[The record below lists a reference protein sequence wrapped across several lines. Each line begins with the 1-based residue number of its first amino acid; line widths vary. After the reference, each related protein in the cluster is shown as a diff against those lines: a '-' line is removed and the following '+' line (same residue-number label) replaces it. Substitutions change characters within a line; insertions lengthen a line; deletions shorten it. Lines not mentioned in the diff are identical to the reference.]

1 MDVRPLRTTNF
12 FDLDL
17 RGLDVSN
24 RLAVTSDAAW
34 LAAVDDQTGAVVTQL
49 GGSSGEMRDGI
60 YFYAMAVGRRL
71 YLIESS
77 NSPRI
82 VRSAMDCL
90 IPTKSS
96 ELPLPSLLAIATRG
110 IKALYEEASGHGAAP
125 APTILGANGLPIGN
139 S

>member
-1 MDVRPLRTTNF
+1 MNVRPLRVTNF

-17 RGLDVSN
+17 RGLNVSN

-34 LAAVDDQTGAVVTQL
+34 LAAVDEQTGALITQL
-49 GGSSGEMRDGI
+49 GGSSGEMRDGV

-71 YLIESS
+71 YLIEST

-82 VRSAMDCL
+82 VRSAMDGL
-90 IPTKSS
+90 MPTKSS
-96 ELPLPSLLAIATRG
+96 ELPLPRLLAIAARG
-110 IKALYEEASGHGAAP
+110 INALYEHASGRGSAS

-139 S
+139 P